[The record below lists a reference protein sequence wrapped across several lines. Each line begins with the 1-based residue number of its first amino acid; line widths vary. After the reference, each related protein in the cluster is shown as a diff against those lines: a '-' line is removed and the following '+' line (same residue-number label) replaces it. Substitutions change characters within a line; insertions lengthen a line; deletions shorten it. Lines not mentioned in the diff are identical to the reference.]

1 MKKSWKDLKVAIYYD
16 WLNQW
21 GGAERV
27 LLDILSLFPQ
37 AQLFTLFCDPQ
48 NTPWFPKGIK
58 IHSSFIKNPSPI
70 FSPFYD
76 IATESFDLTAYDLV
90 IATTTNVG
98 HSLLTSPE
106 SLFVCYYH
114 NFNRH
119 LYQNQNKYLS
129 LLLGLYQKIDHIY
142 SRRPD
147 YSFCNSETV
156 QKRLSDTFDILAKV
170 IYPGIDIQYFT
181 PITSKQ
187 KNYFLIVN
195 RLVPYKNIDYVIET
209 FQTLPYTLK
218 IVGVGRD
225 LPRLKRQA
233 YPFKN
238 IELLGLVSNDSL
250 RQLYQQSLGLI
261 SPQLED
267 FGLTSLEAQACG
279 RPVIGF
285 GLGGNSETVVD
296 GKSGILYPHQSCS
309 SLAQAIK
316 LFFSSNI
323 KSADCRQN
331 SEKFSRSTFM
341 LNFKKEIL
349 SLCQTKKII
358 S

>member
-21 GGAERV
+21 GGAEKV
-27 LLDILSLFPQ
+27 LLDILSLFPK
-37 AQLFTLFCDPQ
+37 AQLYTLFHNPK
-48 NTPWFPKGIK
+48 NTPWLPRGLK
-58 IHSSFIKNPSPI
+58 IHTSFIKNPSPF

-76 IATESFDLTAYDLV
+76 IAAECFDLTTFDLV

-119 LYQNQNKYLS
+119 LYRNQNKFLS
-129 LLLGLYQKIDHIY
+129 PLLGLYQKIDHIY

-147 YSFCNSETV
+147 YSLCNSETV
-156 QKRLSDTFDILAKV
+156 QKRLSDTFGLHTKV
-170 IYPGIDIQYFT
+170 IYPGINIQYFT
-181 PITSKQ
+181 PTTSKP

-195 RLVPYKNIDYVIET
+195 RLVPYKNIDYVIKT

-225 LPRLKRQA
+225 LPRLKRLA
-233 YPFKN
+233 LPFKN
-238 IELLGLVSNDSL
+238 IEFLGLVSNDSL
-250 RQLYQQSLGLI
+250 RQLYQQSLALI
-261 SPQLED
+261 SPQTED

-285 GLGGNSETVVD
+285 KKGGNSETVLN
-296 GKSGILYPHQSCS
+296 GKSGILYPHQSSS
-309 SLAQAIK
+309 SLAWAIK

-323 KSADCRQN
+323 KPTDCRQN
-331 SEKFSRSTFM
+331 SENFNRFSFM

>member
-1 MKKSWKDLKVAIYYD
+1 MKKSWKRLKVAVYYD

-21 GGAERV
+21 GGAEKV

-37 AQLFTLFCDPQ
+37 AHLFTLFYDPK
-48 NTPWFPKGIK
+48 NTSWLPPNINV
-58 IHSSFIKNPSPI
+58 HPSFIKNSSPL
-70 FSPFYD
+70 FSPLYD
-76 IATESFDLTAYDLV
+76 IAAENFNLSTYDLV

-119 LYQNQNKYLS
+119 LYQNQNIFLS
-129 LLLGLYQKIDHIY
+129 PLLQFYQKIDHIY

-147 YSFCNSETV
+147 YSFCNSFTV
-156 QKRLSDTFDILAKV
+156 QKRLMGTFGLQAKV
-170 IYPGIDIQYFT
+170 IYPGIDIQYFS
-181 PITSKQ
+181 PINLKP

-195 RLVPYKNIDYVIET
+195 RLVPHKNIDYVINL
-209 FQTLPYTLK
+209 FKTLPYSLK
-218 IVGVGRD
+218 IVGTGRD
-225 LPRLKRQA
+225 FYRLKHLA
-233 YPFKN
+233 SSSKN
-238 IELLGLVSNDSL
+238 IEFLGQISNQHLL
-250 RQLYQQSLGLI
+250 QLYQQCLALI

-267 FGLTSLEAQACG
+267 FGLAPLEAQACG
-279 RPVIGF
+279 RPVVGYRK
-285 GLGGNSETVVD
+285 GGNSETVVD
-296 GKSGILYPHQSCS
+296 GKSGILYSNQSCS
-309 SLAQAIK
+309 SLNSAIK
-316 LFFSSNI
+316 NFFSVNI
-323 KSADCRQN
+323 KSSDCRLN
-331 SEKFSRSTFM
+331 SEKFSHLSFM

>member
-21 GGAERV
+21 GGAEKV
-27 LLDILSLFPQ
+27 LLDILELFPK
-37 AQLFTLFCDPQ
+37 AQLFTLFCDPK
-48 NTPWFPKGIK
+48 NTPWLPSGLK

-76 IATESFDLTAYDLV
+76 IAAESFNLTAYDLV

-119 LYQNQNKYLS
+119 LYRNQNKFLS
-129 LLLGLYQKIDHIY
+129 PLLSIYQKIDHIY

-181 PITSKQ
+181 PITSKP

-225 LPRLKRQA
+225 LGGPAPLSGGHVRFTVGDRPGDGHVRLHDPRSVPRLDCGLCR
-233 YPFKN
+233 
-238 IELLGLVSNDSL
+238 LCRVVSHLGPERAGRDDGGAFGDA
-250 RQLYQQSLGLI
+250 R
-261 SPQLED
+261 PQLRGHAPEVGD
-267 FGLTSLEAQACG
+267 VG
-279 RPVIGF
+279 RGVG
-285 GLGGNSETVVD
+285 
-296 GKSGILYPHQSCS
+296 SGRHP
-309 SLAQAIK
+309 
-316 LFFSSNI
+316 
-323 KSADCRQN
+323 
-331 SEKFSRSTFM
+331 
-341 LNFKKEIL
+341 
-349 SLCQTKKII
+349 
-358 S
+358 